1 MVLAREEKLMA
12 TLIDRRFDD
21 SGKNTVNKQKFYKRI
36 KRVLRKAAAD
46 ELLNRSI
53 EDMKKEQKIT
63 ISNNSVEEP
72 EFSYSSENDSS
83 AIQPGNKRFK
93 KGDKIKKQQSGNRG
107 HSGNGLGT
115 DIDSFSFVLSA
126 EEFMN
131 ILFED
136 CELPDLVKRNINETE
151 EFVVQPK
158 GFINS
163 GCPANISISRSFNNA
178 LARKVAWESS
188 YYDELIET
196 ANRLIVHV

>member
-72 EFSYSSENDSS
+72 EFSYSSENDLS
-83 AIQPGNKRFK
+83 AIKPGK
-93 KGDKIKKQQSGNRG
+93 KKYKKKEKKKKKKKKK
-107 HSGNGLGT
+107 T
-115 DIDSFSFVLSA
+115 
-126 EEFMN
+126 
-131 ILFED
+131 
-136 CELPDLVKRNINETE
+136 
-151 EFVVQPK
+151 
-158 GFINS
+158 
-163 GCPANISISRSFNNA
+163 
-178 LARKVAWESS
+178 
-188 YYDELIET
+188 
-196 ANRLIVHV
+196 